1 MSSNTIISFDDVSF
15 GFEEKKPLL
24 DEVSF
29 NVREG
34 AKITLMG
41 QNGAGKSTILK
52 LITEDYKPRLGKV
65 NVFPDYTIGTA
76 HQVMRTEDRELT
88 VEQFFQSCFTKK
100 FDIGRRIVR
109 FGNCES

>member
-76 HQVMRTEDRELT
+76 HQVMRTEEGTHRGAILSKLFHE
-88 VEQFFQSCFTKK
+88 K